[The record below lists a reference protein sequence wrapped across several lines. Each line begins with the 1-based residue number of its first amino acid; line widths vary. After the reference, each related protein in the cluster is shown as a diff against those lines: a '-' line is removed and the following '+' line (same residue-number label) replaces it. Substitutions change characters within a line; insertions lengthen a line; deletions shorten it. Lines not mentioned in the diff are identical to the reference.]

1 MCKLRESENVIWEQG
16 GTFGTGS
23 LRFTNAIQHM
33 EETLIRKVEQQ
44 LAAIGLKIDNN
55 PRFWSEWPPW
65 SLARN
70 TCDEKSMQETHTDDQ
85 DIGLSLADTVLMGS
99 RVGFFVA
106 LEEGCS
112 FGVSPDG
119 VERVVLHVPV
129 GKCVMFSPVTTA
141 HFGTQKQAMRL
152 FVMCETIPKD

>member
-1 MCKLRESENVIWEQG
+1 
-16 GTFGTGS
+16 
-23 LRFTNAIQHM
+23 
-33 EETLIRKVEQQ
+33 
-44 LAAIGLKIDNN
+44 
-55 PRFWSEWPPW
+55 
-65 SLARN
+65 
-70 TCDEKSMQETHTDDQ
+70 MQETHTDDQ

-99 RVGFFVA
+99 RNGFFVA